1 VLGARSWLC
10 LAIMGVD
17 WLCWDGLG
25 VEAVS
30 RTGPWLVAAVV
41 TVAAFG
47 LSLWLCGALLLPLWL
62 KSGADRWAVAAALGT
77 AVAGLAALWGASWAG
92 GQAEESSA
100 GPGGR
105 SISAGG
111 DISGI
116 ASTGDG
122 TTNIQQK

>member
-1 VLGARSWLC
+1 
-10 LAIMGVD
+10 M
-17 WLCWDGLG
+17 
-25 VEAVS
+25 S
-30 RTGPWLVAAVV
+30 RAAKWLVAIVV

-47 LSLWLCGALLLPLWL
+47 LSLWVCGALLLPLWL
-62 KSGADRWAVAAALGT
+62 KSEADRWVVAAGLGVAVAA
-77 AVAGLAALWGASWAG
+77 LAALGCASWAG
-92 GQAEESSA
+92 QSEDSS
-100 GPGGR
+100 PGLGKR

>member
-1 VLGARSWLC
+1 
-10 LAIMGVD
+10 M
-17 WLCWDGLG
+17 
-25 VEAVS
+25 S
-30 RTGPWLVAAVV
+30 RAGRWLVAAVV

-47 LSLWLCGALLLPLWL
+47 VSLWVCGALLLPLWL
-62 KSGADRWAVAAALGT
+62 KSGADRWVVAAGLG
-77 AVAGLAALWGASWAG
+77 VAIAALAAMWGASWVD
-92 GQAEESSA
+92 GQSENPSSS
-100 GPGGR
+100 PGER

>member
-1 VLGARSWLC
+1 
-10 LAIMGVD
+10 M
-17 WLCWDGLG
+17 
-25 VEAVS
+25 S
-30 RTGPWLVAAVV
+30 RAGRWLVAVVV

-47 LSLWLCGALLLPLWL
+47 VSLWVCGALLLPLWL
-62 KSGADRWAVAAALGT
+62 KSGADRWVVAAGLGVAVADLAALGC
-77 AVAGLAALWGASWAG
+77 AAWAG
-92 GQAEESSA
+92 EQSEDSSSS
-100 GPGGR
+100 PGKR

>member
-1 VLGARSWLC
+1 MSRAARWL
-10 LAIMGVD
+10 A
-17 WLCWDGLG
+17 
-25 VEAVS
+25 AV
-30 RTGPWLVAAVV
+30 VV

-47 LSLWLCGALLLPLWL
+47 VSLWVCGALLLPLVL
-62 KSGADRWAVAAALGT
+62 KSGADRWVVAAGLGVAVAA
-77 AVAGLAALWGASWAG
+77 LAALWGASWAG
-92 GQAEESSA
+92 HSEESSS

>member
-1 VLGARSWLC
+1 
-10 LAIMGVD
+10 M
-17 WLCWDGLG
+17 
-25 VEAVS
+25 S
-30 RTGPWLVAAVV
+30 RAGRWLVAVVV

-47 LSLWLCGALLLPLWL
+47 VSLWVCGVLLLPLWL
-62 KSGADRWAVAAALGT
+62 KSGADRWVVAAGLGVAVAA
-77 AVAGLAALWGASWAG
+77 LAALGCASWAD
-92 GQAEESSA
+92 GQSEDYSS
-100 GPGGR
+100 GSGEG

>member
-1 VLGARSWLC
+1 MLGWA
-10 LAIMGVD
+10 
-17 WLCWDGLG
+17 G
-25 VEAVS
+25 VETMS
-30 RTGPWLVAAVV
+30 RAGRWLVAVVV

-47 LSLWLCGALLLPLWL
+47 VSLWVCGALLLPLWL
-62 KSGADRWAVAAALGT
+62 KSGADRWVVAAGLGVAVAA
-77 AVAGLAALWGASWAG
+77 LAALGCASWAG
-92 GQAEESSA
+92 QSKDSSS

-122 TTNIQQK
+122 TTNVQQK

>member
-1 VLGARSWLC
+1 
-10 LAIMGVD
+10 M
-17 WLCWDGLG
+17 
-25 VEAVS
+25 S
-30 RTGPWLVAAVV
+30 RAGRWLVAVVV

-47 LSLWLCGALLLPLWL
+47 VSLWACGALLLPLWL
-62 KSGADRWAVAAALGT
+62 KSGADRWVVAAGLGVAVAA
-77 AVAGLAALWGASWAG
+77 LAALGCASWAG
-92 GQAEESSA
+92 GHSEHSSS
-100 GPGGR
+100 GPGER